1 MSKVT
6 LIGIQ
11 MNNLSVVMYHYV
23 RRIRQ
28 SRFAGIKGLELSDFI
43 EQIQFLKKNYNV
55 VTMEQVFAYYQLG
68 EELPNNAALLTFDDG
83 YAEHFNHVY
92 PILKKHELQGSFYVP
107 AKTVLESCI
116 LDVNKIHFILA
127 ACIDIEKLMRRLK
140 QLLIDYR
147 YDYELSS
154 FDAYYAEF
162 AVANRFDPAE
172 VIFVKRL
179 LQHALPEALRNII
192 ADKLFIEFIGMDEAA
207 FSRELYIDEQ
217 QIAHLISDGMHVGS
231 HGYDHYWWNR
241 LSPSALN
248 KEIDLSLDFLAKVG
262 VDTDNWTACYPY
274 GSSNDEVVDCLK
286 KKGCRLAFTTVTDTV
301 NLATS
306 NPLLIPRLDTN
317 DLPKIATAEPNIWFP
332 N

>member
-1 MSKVT
+1 
-6 LIGIQ
+6 
-11 MNNLSVVMYHYV
+11 MYHYV
-23 RRIRQ
+23 RRIKH
-28 SRFAGIKGLELSDFI
+28 SRFSDIKGLELNDFI

-55 VTMEQVFAYYQLG
+55 VTMEQVIAYYQLG

-92 PILKKHELQGSFYVP
+92 PVLKKYDLQGSFYVP
-107 AKTVLESCI
+107 AKTVLENCI

-127 ACIDIEKLMRRLK
+127 ACADFEKLIRRLK

-147 YDYELSS
+147 HDYELRS
-154 FDAYYAEF
+154 FDAYYDEF

-192 ADKLFIEFIGMDEAA
+192 TDKLFIEFIGMNESA
-207 FSRELYIDEQ
+207 FSRELYMDEQ
-217 QIAHLISDGMHVGS
+217 QISHLISDGMHVGS

-241 LSPSALN
+241 LSPKALN
-248 KEIDLSLDFLAKVG
+248 KEIDLSLDFLVKVG
-262 VDTDNWTACYPY
+262 ADIDNWTACYPY
-274 GSSNDEVVDCLK
+274 GSSSDDVVDSLQ
-286 KKGCRLAFTTVTDTV
+286 KKGCKIAFTTVV
-301 NLATS
+301 NTADLSTT

-317 DLPKIATAEPNIWFP
+317 DLPKKENAEPNFWFP
-332 N
+332 Y

>member
-1 MSKVT
+1 
-6 LIGIQ
+6 
-11 MNNLSVVMYHYV
+11 MYHYV
-23 RRIRQ
+23 RRIRH
-28 SRFAGIKGLELSDFI
+28 SRFTGIKGLELNDFI

-55 VTMEQVFAYYQLG
+55 VTMEQVIAYYQLG

-92 PILKKHELQGSFYVP
+92 PVLKKYDLQGSFYVP
-107 AKTVLESCI
+107 AKTVLENCI

-127 ACIDIEKLMRRLK
+127 ACTDFEKLIRRLK

-147 YDYELSS
+147 NDYELRS

-192 ADKLFIEFIGMDEAA
+192 ADKLFIEFIGMDEAT
-207 FSRELYIDEQ
+207 FSRELYMDEQ

-241 LSPSALN
+241 LSPTALN

-262 VDTDNWTACYPY
+262 ADVNNWTACYPY
-274 GSSNDEVVDCLK
+274 GSSSDEVVNHLQQ
-286 KKGCRLAFTTVTDTV
+286 KGCRLALTTVA
-301 NLATS
+301 ATADLSIS

-317 DLPKIATAEPNIWFP
+317 DLPKKATEKPNLWYP
-332 N
+332 S